1 MMNQKPED
9 VNQSPRSRT
18 LDSLELQ
25 YQDFSLIATL
35 LMYVYN
41 DDTYIPQH
49 YDVVQAF
56 QWLWRSNERHFR
68 LLHKDAISPRY
79 KQYQDTTMPAN
90 RSGHWSSNKDK
101 RETRQK
107 TAGQH
112 DWKK

>member
-18 LDSLELQ
+18 LDYSLELQ

-56 QWLWRSNERHFR
+56 QWLWRSNATFAYFTKMPSHFNGYGVP
-68 LLHKDAISPRY
+68 KDATFACFTKMPYLLDTSNIKIIPR
-79 KQYQDTTMPAN
+79 
-90 RSGHWSSNKDK
+90 
-101 RETRQK
+101 
-107 TAGQH
+107 
-112 DWKK
+112 